1 MPTVEKV
8 ARTDTG
14 LASALRISVM
24 RLSRR
29 MRSERDPDNELLP
42 VGQLSVLGSLFRNGE
57 CTVGELAALERVQ
70 PPSMTRTIACLVEGG
85 YVVRHRHATDGRQVV
100 VALSESGRETV
111 AADRR
116 RRRLARAAAARPHP
130 RRTRPAAAGR
140 PAHRKAG
147 RRLSPTFRS
156 LSNRNYRLYASGA
169 VVSNVGTWMQRVA
182 QDWLVLQLSHG
193 SGTALGITTGL
204 QFLPILL
211 LSPYAGLIADRFP
224 KRRLLQVTQLMLAV
238 PALVLGLLAVTGV
251 AQTWQVFVLAFVFG
265 IGSAFDAPARQ
276 SFVSEIVGPDDL
288 TNAVGLNSAS
298 FNLARMIGPALAG
311 VLIAAFGSGVPAT
324 GAVIL
329 VNAVSYGAVIISLQR
344 MRERDLMPATR
355 EKRHPGMIREGVR
368 YTLPRPDLMLILTI
382 VFFAGTFGLNFQ
394 ITSALMATEVFDKG
408 AGEYG
413 LLGTTLA
420 IGSLSGAL
428 LAARRVRIRHRLVIL
443 AGARPSGVAEIV
455 AGLLPSYLTF
465 AIWTPVLGMASLT
478 LITSANATF
487 QMSVAPAMR
496 GRVMALY
503 MMVFM
508 GGTPVGAPIIGWV
521 GETFGPRWTLLGG
534 GADDHRR
541 HPVRGGGLQPGP
553 GLAGT
558 SHERWPRGPRCAG
571 RSRPGGRVVPVG
583 GRRLHAPC

>member
-1 MPTVEKV
+1 
-8 ARTDTG
+8 
-14 LASALRISVM
+14 
-24 RLSRR
+24 
-29 MRSERDPDNELLP
+29 
-42 VGQLSVLGSLFRNGE
+42 
-57 CTVGELAALERVQ
+57 
-70 PPSMTRTIACLVEGG
+70 
-85 YVVRHRHATDGRQVV
+85 
-100 VALSESGRETV
+100 
-111 AADRR
+111 
-116 RRRLARAAAARPHP
+116 
-130 RRTRPAAAGR
+130 
-140 PAHRKAG
+140 
-147 RRLSPTFRS
+147 LSPTFRS
-156 LSNRNYRLYASGA
+156 LSNHNYRLYASGA

-182 QDWLVLQLSHG
+182 QDWLVLQLTNNN
-193 SGTALGITTGL
+193 GTALGITTGL

-238 PALVLGLLAVTGV
+238 PALALGVLALTGV
-251 AQTWQVFVLAFVFG
+251 AESWHVYVLAFVFG

-324 GAVIL
+324 GAVIML
-329 VNAVSYGAVIISLQR
+329 NALSYGAVILSLQR
-344 MRERDLMPATR
+344 MRERDLRPAKR
-355 EKRHPGMIREGVR
+355 ESRHKGMIAEGVR
-368 YTLPRPDLMLILTI
+368 YTLSRPDLMLILTI

-408 AGEYG
+408 ASEYG

-443 AGARPSGVAEIV
+443 AALAFGVAEIA
-455 AGLLPSYLTF
+455 AGVMPSYLTF
-465 AIWTPVLGMASLT
+465 ALWTPVLGLASLT
-478 LITSANATF
+478 MITSANATF

-508 GGTPVGAPIIGWV
+508 GGTPLGAPIIGWV
-521 GETFGPRWTLLGG
+521 GEMFGARWTL
-534 GADDHRR
+534 
-541 HPVRGGGLQPGP
+541 VGGGLATI
-553 GLAGT
+553 AGT
-558 SHERWPRGPRCAG
+558 LVAVLVY
-571 RSRPGGRVVPVG
+571 SRAKGLIG
-583 GRRLHAPC
+583 HAQDAEPADRQVSVAA